1 MNVVAEDY
9 SLDFSEANF
18 TICFKGALRLSSM
31 RAYEV
36 VKDFLH
42 RVADKVPKGA
52 RLTLDVTGLQFLNSS
67 GITTLS
73 MFVIAMRESKK
84 CQLAIKGSRGVAWQY
99 KSLGN
104 FKRLWNEVELAIT

>member
-1 MNVVAEDY
+1 MNLVAEDY
-9 SLDFSEANF
+9 TLDFVEANH
-18 TICFKGALRLSSM
+18 TVCFKGALRLSSM

-42 RVADKVPKGA
+42 RASDKVPKGGT
-52 RLTLDVTGLQFLNSS
+52 LTLDVTGLQFLNSS

-73 MFVIAMRESKK
+73 IFVIAMRDSKK
-84 CQLAIKGSRGVAWQY
+84 CQLSIKGSRGVAWQY

-104 FKRLWNEVELAIT
+104 FKRLWSEVHLAIT

>member
-1 MNVVAEDY
+1 MNLVAEDY
-9 SLDFSEANF
+9 TLDFSEASQ
-18 TICFKGALRLSSM
+18 TVGFKGALRLSSM

-36 VKDFLH
+36 VRDFLY
-42 RVADKVPKGA
+42 RASDKVARGA

-73 MFVIAMRESKK
+73 MFVIAMRDSKR
-84 CQLAIKGSRGVAWQY
+84 CQLAIKGSRSVAWQY

-104 FKRLWNEVELAIT
+104 FKRLWSEVDLVVT